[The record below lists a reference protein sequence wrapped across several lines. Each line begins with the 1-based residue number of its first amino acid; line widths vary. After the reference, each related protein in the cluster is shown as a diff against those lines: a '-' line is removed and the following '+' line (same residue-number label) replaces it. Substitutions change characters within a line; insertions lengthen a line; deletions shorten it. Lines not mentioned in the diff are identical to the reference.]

1 MDVNRSRKLKI
12 LVIGGTIF
20 VGRHIVQAALNR
32 GHEVTLFNR
41 GNANSE
47 LFPNAEKL
55 FGDRTSDMDALR
67 GRTWDAVID
76 TCGYVPRIV
85 QKSVEALISACNQYV
100 YISSGSVYKDKSK
113 KGISENDEVLVP
125 RDFDAEEMTGE
136 TYGELKAGC
145 EMVVRQAFG
154 ENSLIIRPG
163 LVVGPHDST
172 DRFTYWP
179 VRIVAGGKVIAPGQP
194 YRQVQFIDARDLA
207 EFTIL
212 LIERKTDGVYNAIGP
227 DCALTMSQLLA
238 ECKRVSACN
247 AEFIWMSDEEL
258 LSRGVGEWMD
268 FPLWIREGGEESGF
282 LYRDNSK
289 GISAGLKFRP
299 LNETIIDTLQWWQK
313 ERLGSEL
320 KAGISRERE
329 AELLALHA

>member
-1 MDVNRSRKLKI
+1 LL
-12 LVIGGTIF
+12 LV
-20 VGRHIVQAALNR
+20 APYLNR

-41 GNANSE
+41 GKAGSE
-47 LFPNAEKL
+47 LFPDAEKL
-55 FGDRTSDMDALR
+55 FGDRTKDMDALR
-67 GRTWDAVID
+67 GRTWDVVID
-76 TCGYVPRIV
+76 TCGYVPRVV
-85 QKSVEALISACNQYV
+85 QKSVEALKSACNQYV

-113 KGISENDEVLVP
+113 QGISENDEVLVP
-125 RDFDAEEMTGE
+125 QDFDAEEMTGE

-145 EMVVRQAFG
+145 ERVVSQAFA
-154 ENSLIIRPG
+154 EKSLIIRPG

-179 VRIVAGGKVIAPGQP
+179 VRIKAGGKVVAPGQP
-194 YRQVQFIDARDLA
+194 HRQVQFIDARDLA
-207 EFTIL
+207 DFTIL
-212 LIERKTDGVYNAIGP
+212 LVEGKAAGVYNAIGP
-227 DCALTMSQLLA
+227 DYSLTMSQLLA
-238 ECKRVSACN
+238 ECKHVSASN
-247 AEFIWMSDEEL
+247 AEFIWVSDEEL

-289 GISAGLKFRP
+289 GIGAGLKFRL
-299 LNETIIDTLQWWQK
+299 LNETIVDTLQWWQK

-320 KAGISRERE
+320 RAGISRERE